1 MSTEAAVA
9 INNEEIE
16 ILKQLNYNTSQINEK
31 KIIKNANVSYYANPF
46 KYCNIRISFI
56 DEETI
61 KIYNWDNLSEFF
73 KLKNNNNLSH
83 IIYENF
89 NIENNICIIKKSDL
103 KSFSFIENQL
113 ESKNSIVHVILYHV
127 FFLKNK
133 KAFNFEAEDLSIIMQ
148 FPILNQI
155 EINSKNVFTNN
166 RTGMHSYFGGNDLM
180 FININK
186 IVKKYINNECSV
198 IIGKVTL
205 SEYPTCCGLM
215 MAYGFSQYS
224 NEYEYLEPL
233 INNIGNAAG
242 FSRFIFINNNIERY
256 DEYKKKTL
264 TNKLRKLIDF
274 KNQRNDNKLG
284 IFSQSITKYV

>member
-16 ILKQLNYNTSQINEK
+16 ILKQLSYNASQINKK

-61 KIYNWDNLSEFF
+61 KIYNWNNLSEFF
-73 KLKNNNNLSH
+73 RLKDDNNSYH
-83 IIYENF
+83 TIYGYF

-103 KSFSFIENQL
+103 RSLSFIENRL
-113 ESKNSIVHVILYHV
+113 DPKNSIVQVILYHV

-133 KAFNFEAEDLSIIMQ
+133 KAFNFQTEDLSIIMQ
-148 FPILNQI
+148 FPIINQV
-155 EINSKNVFTNN
+155 EINSKSVYTNN
-166 RTGMHSYFGGNDLM
+166 RTGMHSYFAGNDSM
-180 FININK
+180 SITIKK
-186 IVKKYINNECSV
+186 IEKKYINNDYTV
-198 IIGKVTL
+198 MIGKVTL

-215 MAYGFSQYS
+215 MAYGFSQYT

-242 FSRFIFINNNIERY
+242 FSRFIFTNNNIERY

-274 KNQRNDNKLG
+274 KNQRNANKLG